1 MDLQNI
7 LKKQDTLEQDTH
19 YNMLIEAPYKTG
31 DIVSLK
37 LITGEELIARLE
49 KEEADKIQLSKPF
62 ALVPGQAGLGMM
74 PWVLSVSPD
83 SKITINMSTVILL
96 HKTEEGIS
104 KQYVE
109 QTTGL
114 TMITK

>member
-1 MDLQNI
+1 
-7 LKKQDTLEQDTH
+7 
-19 YNMLIEAPYKTG
+19 MLIEAPYKEH
-31 DIVSLK
+31 DIVSIK
-37 LITGEELIARLE
+37 LITGEELIAKLVEE
-49 KEEADKIQLSKPF
+49 KDDFIKLSKPF
-62 ALVPGQAGLGMM
+62 ALVPGQSGLGMM
-74 PWVLSVSPD
+74 PWVLSVSPEANI
-83 SKITINMSTVILL
+83 KINMSTVILI

>member
-1 MDLQNI
+1 
-7 LKKQDTLEQDTH
+7 
-19 YNMLIEAPYKTG
+19 MLIEAPYKEN
-31 DIVSLK
+31 DIVSIK
-37 LITGEELIARLE
+37 LITGEELIAKLV
-49 KEEADKIQLSKPF
+49 KEDADKIQVSKPF
-62 ALVPGQAGLGMM
+62 ALVPGQTGLGMM
-74 PWVLSVSPD
+74 PWVLSVSPEA
-83 SKITINMSTVILL
+83 KITINTKTIILI